1 MNPSPTQT
9 PALAPALAL
18 DPDTLAA
25 LLRTTV
31 DALPLDPGATAEE
44 ATTLRR
50 AARNAIAMLRPRDP
64 IEAYL
69 AVRIVTLHHHAS
81 ENLRRATETDLPAA
95 LQLRYQGRAHG
106 LNKLMDATLLE
117 LRDRQTAAALRP
129 AALPAALPAPRAQP
143 APEAAP
149 ASTPPQPRS
158 VEGRHERR
166 RRERAER
173 HLAAAARAPARQ
185 PAAVPRRRLALF
197 RSVGMKPCTSGCW
210 PRLRPARRSPAS
222 RSRLEGR
229 NDPCNVRPLRHEA
242 IGGRSCALP
251 RRTCSATSGSR
262 VWGTTLT
269 LAASRLDLSRKRER

>member
-9 PALAPALAL
+9 PTLAPALAL

-25 LLRTTV
+25 LLPTTV

-44 ATTLRR
+44 ATTLRH

-81 ENLRRATETDLPAA
+81 ENLRRATESDLPAA

-106 LNKLMDATLLE
+106 LNKLMDATLFE
-117 LRDRQTAAALRP
+117 LRDRQPAAALRP
-129 AALPAALPAPRAQP
+129 VALPASLPASRAQP

-149 ASTPPQPRS
+149 ASPPPQPRP

-166 RRERAER
+166 RRRAR
-173 HLAAAARAPARQ
+173 AGAAARRRCRVAGWRCSGRPGSSLAPA
-185 PAAVPRRRLALF
+185 AAGRGCGPR
-197 RSVGMKPCTSGCW
+197 GG
-210 PRLRPARRSPAS
+210 
-222 RSRLEGR
+222 
-229 NDPCNVRPLRHEA
+229 LRHRA
-242 IGGRSCALP
+242 RGLRGGM
-251 RRTCSATSGSR
+251 THAT
-262 VWGTTLT
+262 
-269 LAASRLDLSRKRER
+269 